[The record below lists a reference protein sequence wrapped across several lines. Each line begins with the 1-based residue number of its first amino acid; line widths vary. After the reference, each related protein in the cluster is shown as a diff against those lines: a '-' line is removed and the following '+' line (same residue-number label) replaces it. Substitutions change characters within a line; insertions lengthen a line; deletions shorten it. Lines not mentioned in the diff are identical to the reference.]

1 MTNDIPEQPSFS
13 QMLGDMLTQEF
24 GASYEDLTGSLP
36 RHATL
41 RYAERSVVGIDR
53 MVLHHTEASRAT
65 SWQAVAQYHVATNG
79 WPGIGYHLGIR
90 RYADQ
95 VLVSQLNMP
104 HVQSYH
110 AHAVGNQHGLAVCIA
125 GKFDTTTPHPDE
137 AEALRLVV
145 AVVRR
150 WATWAPAM
158 PIVAHGDVPGNDTT
172 CPGQYLRAIL
182 PALNTPPTLHEA
194 ILSEAER
201 QQVMQFN
208 PNAALQKRIF
218 ADGFVP
224 NSPEFDVEFGNARYV
239 AQRAENLAS
248 GEVRVY
254 YVRSGDWS
262 NMQFVMQ

>member
-1 MTNDIPEQPSFS
+1 MSDLPPFS

-125 GKFDTTTPHPDE
+125 GKFDTTTPYPDE

-208 PNAALQKRIF
+208 PDASLQRRIF

-224 NSPEFDVEFGNARYV
+224 NSPEFEVSYDGAAYV
-239 AQRAENLAS
+239 CQRAEHLAS
-248 GEVRVY
+248 GEVRAY
-254 YVRSGDWS
+254 YVPRGDWA
-262 NMQFVMQ
+262 NVRHVTR

>member
-1 MTNDIPEQPSFS
+1 MSDLPPSS
-13 QMLGDMLTQEF
+13 QILDELLAREF

-125 GKFDTTTPHPDE
+125 GKFDTTTPYPDE

-182 PALNTPPTLHEA
+182 PALNTSPTLHEA

-208 PNAALQKRIF
+208 PNAALQRMIF
-218 ADGFVP
+218 AAGYTP
-224 NSPEFDVEFGNARYV
+224 NSTEFEIEHDGTRYV
-239 AQRAENLAS
+239 AQRAEHLAS
-248 GEVRVY
+248 GSVRVY
-254 YVRSGDWS
+254 YAKLGDWG
-262 NMQFVMQ
+262 NVKFIER

>member
-1 MTNDIPEQPSFS
+1 MSDLPPSS
-13 QMLGDMLTQEF
+13 QILDELLAREF

-125 GKFDTTTPHPDE
+125 GKFDTTTPYPDE

-182 PALNTPPTLHEA
+182 PALNTSPTLHEA

-208 PNAALQKRIF
+208 PDAALQRAIF
-218 ADGFVP
+218 TAGYTP
-224 NSPEFDVEFGNARYV
+224 NSPEFEIEHGEKRYA
-239 AQRAENLAS
+239 AQRAEHLAS
-248 GEVRVY
+248 GVVRVY
-254 YVRSGDWS
+254 YAQMGDWG
-262 NMQFVMQ
+262 NVRFVER